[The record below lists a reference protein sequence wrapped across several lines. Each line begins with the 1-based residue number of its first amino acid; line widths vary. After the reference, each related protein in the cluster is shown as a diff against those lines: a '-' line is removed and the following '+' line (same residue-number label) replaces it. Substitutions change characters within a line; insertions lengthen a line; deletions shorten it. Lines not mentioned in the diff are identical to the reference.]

1 MLYLNL
7 DKYQADVLFGDIND
21 IRGFLL
27 VKLKLLEFIQSWTGN
42 KPIKQPYVCIDN
54 EKLYRAFMVNENA
67 CKIISF
73 GFEFNFKT
81 TSLNLNAANAIKTIH
96 YKGRN
101 GLVTAQN
108 ISDAIAILK
117 QYEQREENLYCDLDF
132 DDEDNISI
140 ESKRLF
146 EYVLMQEA
154 GYVRFDNATQGYK
167 EWIHP
172 LNHFDIN
179 YSNVTYKMGLYHKIT
194 IDELLAMFD
203 KNKVKPFVLLNPD
216 KRTILRFPIRKKSKN
231 NKGKRRKK
239 R

>member
-7 DKYQADVLFGDIND
+7 DKYQADLLFGDVND
-21 IRGFLL
+21 ICSFLH

-73 GFEFNFKT
+73 GFEFIFKT
-81 TSLNLNAANAIKTIH
+81 TSPDLNVANAIITIH

-101 GLVTAQN
+101 GLVTAKN

-117 QYEQREENLYCDLDF
+117 QYEQREENLYSDLYF

-154 GYVRFDNATQGYK
+154 GYVRFDNTTQGYK

-194 IDELLAMFD
+194 LEELLAMFD
-203 KNKVKPFVLLNPD
+203 KSKVKPFVLLNPD
-216 KRTILRFPIRKKSKN
+216 KRTNLTLPIHKQSKN

>member
-7 DKYQADVLFGDIND
+7 DKYQADVLFGDVND
-21 IRGFLL
+21 IRRFLL

-81 TSLNLNAANAIKTIH
+81 TSPDLNASNAITAIH
-96 YKGRN
+96 YKGQN
-101 GLVTAQN
+101 GLVTAKN

-117 QYEQREENLYCDLDF
+117 QYEQREDNLYYDLEF
-132 DDEDNISI
+132 DDEDNIPF
-140 ESKRLF
+140 ESKNLF
-146 EYVLMQEA
+146 EFVLMHEA

-179 YSNVTYKMGLYHKIT
+179 YSNVTYKMGLYHKIS
-194 IDELLAMFD
+194 IDELVAMFD
-203 KNKVKPFVLLNPD
+203 KNKVKPFVLFNPD
-216 KRTILRFPIRKKSKN
+216 KRTNLTFPTLPKTNS
-231 NKGKRRKK
+231 NKGKRKKK